1 MDNKAIIGIVI
12 ALIVIVLACFA
23 YVTFNGNAPI
33 SLNVT
38 ENITNNTDTSVDT
51 TDNAT
56 LVSQNP
62 ANDSEVKD
70 VAQNVSESV
79 SQQNKAVADSGD
91 TLHKQTFTV
100 SENETGQ
107 NEGMEPGTYVMYYTE
122 NDGPIKVQKI
132 D

>member
-38 ENITNNTDTSVDT
+38 ENITNNTDTSIDT

-70 VAQNVSESV
+70 VAQNVS
-79 SQQNKAVADSGD
+79 
-91 TLHKQTFTV
+91 
-100 SENETGQ
+100 
-107 NEGMEPGTYVMYYTE
+107 
-122 NDGPIKVQKI
+122 
-132 D
+132 